1 MLPTSGQVCG
11 TAVLDQ
17 TPLIER
23 VPFLQ
28 EIKKC
33 AHTKMHKKFARC
45 SCKETSTMIKLI
57 GLPFQTKMF
66 LMTLV
71 INYNFCALYLKSSI
85 KW

>member
-33 AHTKMHKKFARC
+33 ALTQRCTRNLPAAAAKK
-45 SCKETSTMIKLI
+45 
-57 GLPFQTKMF
+57 Q
-66 LMTLV
+66 V
-71 INYNFCALYLKSSI
+71 Q
-85 KW
+85 